1 MTVNELITKEDL
13 KAFKAE
19 LLEEM
24 RNMLQPVR
32 AESKQWIKSQEV
44 RRLLGISPGT
54 LQNLRVNGTLS
65 YTKIG
70 GILYYKQEDISK
82 LLEGNEKPW
91 KG

>member
-19 LLEEM
+19 LFNEM
-24 RNMLQPVR
+24 RSILSPVK
-32 AESKQWIKSQEV
+32 AQSKQWIKSQEV
-44 RRLLGISPGT
+44 RILLGISPGT

-70 GILYYKQEDISK
+70 GILYYKQEDIQK
-82 LLEGNEKPW
+82 LLDGKEKP
-91 KG
+91 

>member
-24 RNMLQPVR
+24 RSMLQPVR

-65 YTKIG
+65 YTKVG
-70 GILYYKQEDISK
+70 GILYYKQEDIAR
-82 LLEGNEKPW
+82 LLEGKEKPW